1 MQKSEQM
8 SESPGLDQFM
18 PCLRSQLLVYPTK
31 TLHCPSLAS
40 MTNNTYF
47 FAIFEYVWSGD
58 LLVTKRS
65 NSGVNVVFF
74 PTEEPEETIDI
85 KY

>member
-1 MQKSEQM
+1 MFGQVI
-8 SESPGLDQFM
+8 FW
-18 PCLRSQLLVYPTK
+18 SQ
-31 TLHCPSLAS
+31 
-40 MTNNTYF
+40 
-47 FAIFEYVWSGD
+47 
-58 LLVTKRS
+58 S